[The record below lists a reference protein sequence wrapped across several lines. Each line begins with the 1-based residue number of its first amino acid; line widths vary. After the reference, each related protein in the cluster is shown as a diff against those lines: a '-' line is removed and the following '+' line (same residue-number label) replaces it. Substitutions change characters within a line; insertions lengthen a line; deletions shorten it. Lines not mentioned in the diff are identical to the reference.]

1 MGLPPSRP
9 DGFKPIILRALC
21 PRYLLSLSI
30 AAVYVLVVQIPVF
43 EISCLNSEFKNR
55 FRPDACTL
63 AILLE
68 SSSAVCVSSD
78 LLALPLAKLVSSDSL
93 QVVVSSYV
101 ACADFTPA
109 SSFLVRLSAST
120 CLAISASACACFG
133 RISFAIVR
141 FRTSKSPDR
150 AVCALVVCDLNASSL
165 ATESSSI
172 RLASCA
178 NRVLAPASSFL
189 VRLSASTCLAIS
201 VSACACFGRISFT
214 IVRFRASKSPDR
226 AVCALVVC
234 DLNAS
239 SLATESSPIRLAS
252 CASRVLAPAFRKASS
267 ALRLASFNGPLSK
280 LLKR

>member
-1 MGLPPSRP
+1 MFFIIFWGGAKTSTLIARPFPPLELIQHPFERS
-9 DGFKPIILRALC
+9 PINKLAVLRKRL
-21 PRYLLSLSI
+21 
-30 AAVYVLVVQIPVF
+30 IP
-43 EISCLNSEFKNR
+43 
-55 FRPDACTL
+55 PTCTL

-93 QVVVSSYV
+93 RVVVSSYV

-120 CLAISASACACFG
+120 CLAISVSACACFG

-141 FRTSKSPDR
+141 FRASKSPDR

-178 NRVLAPASSFL
+178 SRVLAPASSFL

-201 VSACACFGRISFT
+201 ASACACFGRISFA

-267 ALRLASFNGPLSK
+267 ALCLVSFNGPLSK
-280 LLKR
+280 LLNR

>member
-1 MGLPPSRP
+1 MGFPPSRP
-9 DGFKPIILRALC
+9 DGFRPIILRALY

-63 AILLE
+63 AIRLA

-93 QVVVSSYV
+93 RVVVSSYV

-141 FRTSKSPDR
+141 FRTSKSPDK

-178 NRVLAPASSFL
+178 SRVLAPASSFL

>member
-1 MGLPPSRP
+1 MFFIIFLGGSKTSTLIARPFPPLALIQHPFERS
-9 DGFKPIILRALC
+9 PINKLAVLRKRL
-21 PRYLLSLSI
+21 
-30 AAVYVLVVQIPVF
+30 IP
-43 EISCLNSEFKNR
+43 
-55 FRPDACTL
+55 PTCTL

-93 QVVVSSYV
+93 RVVVSSYV

-133 RISFAIVR
+133 RISA
-141 FRTSKSPDR
+141 
-150 AVCALVVCDLNASSL
+150 
-165 ATESSSI
+165 
-172 RLASCA
+172 
-178 NRVLAPASSFL
+178 
-189 VRLSASTCLAIS
+189 
-201 VSACACFGRISFT
+201 

-239 SLATESSPIRLAS
+239 SLATESSPIRLDS
-252 CASRVLAPAFRKASS
+252 
-267 ALRLASFNGPLSK
+267 
-280 LLKR
+280 

>member
-1 MGLPPSRP
+1 MGFPPSRP
-9 DGFKPIILRALC
+9 DGFRPIILRALC

-30 AAVYVLVVQIPVF
+30 VAVYVLVVQIPVF

-68 SSSAVCVSSD
+68 SSSVSSD

-93 QVVVSSYV
+93 RVVVSLYV

-109 SSFLVRLSAST
+109 SSFLVRLSTST

-141 FRTSKSPDR
+141 FRASKSPDR

-178 NRVLAPASSFL
+178 SRVLAPASSFL
-189 VRLSASTCLAIS
+189 VRLSASACLAIS
-201 VSACACFGRISFT
+201 ASACACFGRISFA
-214 IVRFRASKSPDR
+214 IVCFRTSKSPDR

-267 ALRLASFNGPLSK
+267 ALRLVSFNGPLSK